1 MNFNRNTKWL
11 LTAKRLF
18 VALFPLMLSHTEF
31 AGPRGNTKNMQ
42 RLTMGRRHLA
52 LLSALLLTP
61 AFPKFD
67 LEFLAWVAL
76 VPLFI
81 ALKDQNLKTA
91 FGLSFLTGICF
102 LMGIFYWMHVIND
115 FTWIH
120 FILLGF
126 YFGSYFGLF
135 GLALNL
141 ISRRTGISSI
151 FTAPLIWVSMEYLR
165 SHAGFLGLPW
175 ALSGHSQYLNLP
187 LIQISSFTGVYGV
200 SFLIVMVNAAL
211 SEAIV
216 SWQGGKWTSTQY
228 WSTVVKPAI
237 VPIVLVGATLI
248 YGLSVI
254 SERSDRE
261 TITISV
267 IQANIPQNIRW
278 QPGLRELN
286 LQKHLRL
293 SKEAAARSQASLIVW
308 PETAVQ
314 GSLTQEP
321 ILLKIFSTLA
331 KEAQSHLLI
340 GVSVRPKF
348 GPRELRMKNRF
359 NSAFLVSPSGGIVGQ
374 YNKIHLLPFGEY
386 LPYKDFL
393 PWPSSFALEAG
404 NVMAGKEFTLFKL
417 NNVKFGVAICW
428 ESIFPDLFRQFVKNG
443 ATFMVNI
450 TNEAWFEKTAAPYQ
464 FMAMNVFR
472 AVENRVSIA
481 RSANTGISGFI
492 DPYGRVIGKV
502 SNGTQDIFVEGYL
515 TMAIPVSEQRTF
527 YTNHGD
533 VFAYANLVATFFAL
547 VVSLM
552 KTRIA

>member
-1 MNFNRNTKWL
+1 
-11 LTAKRLF
+11 
-18 VALFPLMLSHTEF
+18 
-31 AGPRGNTKNMQ
+31 MQ
-42 RLTMGRRHLA
+42 FLTMGRRYLA

-81 ALKDQNLKTA
+81 ALKDQNLKSA

-102 LMGIFYWMHVIND
+102 LMGIFYWMNVIND
-115 FTWIH
+115 FTLIH
-120 FILLGF
+120 FILLGL

-151 FTAPLIWVSMEYLR
+151 FTAPVIWVSMEYLR

-211 SEAIV
+211 SEAIL
-216 SWQGGKWTSTQY
+216 SWQSGRRSSTQR
-228 WSTVVKPAI
+228 WSTVVKPVI
-237 VPIVLVGATLI
+237 VPIFLLGATLL

-267 IQANIPQNIRW
+267 IQANLPQIIRG

-286 LQKHLRL
+286 LQKHVRL
-293 SKEAAARSQASLIVW
+293 TKEAAARSQASLMVW

-314 GSLTQEP
+314 GSLTQERY
-321 ILLKIFSTLA
+321 LLNIFSALA
-331 KEAQSHLLI
+331 KETQSHLLI
-340 GVSVRPKF
+340 GVSVRQKF
-348 GPRELRMKNRF
+348 GRRELRMKNRF
-359 NSAFLVSPSGGIVGQ
+359 NSAFLVSPTGRIVGQ
-374 YNKIHLLPFGEY
+374 YNKIHILPFGEY

-393 PWPSSFALEAG
+393 PWPSSFALQAG
-404 NVMAGKEFTLFKL
+404 NVMAGKEFTLFNL
-417 NNVKFGVAICW
+417 NNAKFGVAICW

-481 RSANTGISGFI
+481 RAANTGISGFI

-502 SNGTQDIFVEGYL
+502 SNGTEDIFVEGYL
-515 TMAIPVSEQRTF
+515 TMAIPVSEKKTF

-533 VFAYANLVATFFAL
+533 VFAYANLVATFSAL
-547 VVSLM
+547 AVSLM
-552 KTRIA
+552 KSRIA

>member
-1 MNFNRNTKWL
+1 MRF
-11 LTAKRLF
+11 LT
-18 VALFPLMLSHTEF
+18 T
-31 AGPRGNTKNMQ
+31 
-42 RLTMGRRHLA
+42 GRRNLA
-52 LLSALLLTP
+52 LLSALLLIP

-102 LMGIFYWMHVIND
+102 LMGIFYWMNVIND
-115 FTWIH
+115 FTLIH

-141 ISRRTGISSI
+141 ISQRTGISSV
-151 FTAPLIWVSMEYLR
+151 FTAPFIWVSMEYLR
-165 SHAGFLGLPW
+165 SHAGLLGLPW

-200 SFLIVMVNAAL
+200 SFLIVTVNAAL
-211 SEAIV
+211 SEAIL
-216 SWQGGKWTSTQY
+216 SWQGGRRTSTQH
-228 WSTVVKPAI
+228 WSTVVKPVI
-237 VPIVLVGATLI
+237 VPIFLLGATLL

-267 IQANIPQNIRW
+267 IQANLPQIIRG

-286 LQKHLRL
+286 LQKLIRL

-314 GSLTQEP
+314 GSLTQERY
-321 ILLKIFSTLA
+321 LLNIFSALA
-331 KEAQSHLLI
+331 KETQSHLLI
-340 GVSVRPKF
+340 GVSVRQKL
-348 GPRELRMKNRF
+348 GRRELRMKNRF

-374 YNKIHLLPFGEY
+374 YNKIHILPFGEY
-386 LPYKDFL
+386 FPYKDFL
-393 PWPSSFALEAG
+393 PWPSSFALQG
-404 NVMAGKEFTLFKL
+404 GDVMAGKEFTLFDL

-450 TNEAWFEKTAAPYQ
+450 TDEAWFEKTAAPYQ

-481 RSANTGISGFI
+481 RAANTGISGFI

-502 SNGTQDIFVEGYL
+502 TKGTQDIFVEGYL
-515 TMAIPVSEQRTF
+515 TMAIPVSEKKTF

-533 VFAYANLVATFFAL
+533 VFAYANLVATFSAL
-547 VVSLM
+547 AVSLM
-552 KTRIA
+552 KSRIA

>member
-1 MNFNRNTKWL
+1 
-11 LTAKRLF
+11 
-18 VALFPLMLSHTEF
+18 
-31 AGPRGNTKNMQ
+31 
-42 RLTMGRRHLA
+42 
-52 LLSALLLTP
+52 
-61 AFPKFD
+61 
-67 LEFLAWVAL
+67 
-76 VPLFI
+76 
-81 ALKDQNLKTA
+81 
-91 FGLSFLTGICF
+91 
-102 LMGIFYWMHVIND
+102 MGIFYWINVIND
-115 FTWIH
+115 FTLIH
-120 FILLGF
+120 FILLGV
-126 YFGSYFGLF
+126 YLGAYFGLF

-141 ISRRTGISSI
+141 ISKRTGISSV
-151 FTAPLIWVSMEYLR
+151 FTAPFIWVSMEYLR

-175 ALSGHSQYLNLP
+175 ALAGHSQYLNLP

-216 SWQGGKWTSTQY
+216 SWKGGKQAPTQY

-237 VPIVLVGATLI
+237 VPFCLLGATLI

-254 SERSDRE
+254 SESSDRE

-267 IQANIPQNIRW
+267 IQANLPQIIRG
-278 QPGLRELN
+278 QPGMRELN
-286 LQKHLRL
+286 LQKLIRL

-314 GSLTQEP
+314 GSLTKERY
-321 ILLKIFSTLA
+321 LLNIFSALA
-331 KEAQSHLLI
+331 KEAQSHLLL

-348 GPRELRMKNRF
+348 GSRAPKVKNRF
-359 NSAFLVSPSGGIVGQ
+359 NSAFLVSPSGNIVGQ
-374 YNKIHLLPFGEY
+374 YNKIHILPFGEY
-386 LPYKDFL
+386 LPYKGLL
-393 PWPSSFALEAG
+393 PWPPSFALQAG
-404 NVMAGKEFTLFKL
+404 DVTAGKEITLFDL

-450 TNEAWFEKTAAPYQ
+450 TDEAWFEKTAAPYQ

-481 RSANTGISGFI
+481 RAANTGISGFI
-492 DPYGRVIGKV
+492 DPNGRVIGKV

-515 TMAIPVSEQRTF
+515 TMAIPVSEKRTF
-527 YTNHGD
+527 YTNYGD
-533 VFAYANLVATFFAL
+533 VFAYASLAATFVAL

-552 KTRIA
+552 KTRLGLTDVTHHGRQSWRMLTGDNWNKPSGKNSVQ